1 MEIQS
6 CRTEPAL
13 RAAFTERDRLLK
25 DLKSDEGLS
34 MKVAVD
40 AMGGDFG
47 PRVTVEGALKA
58 SREYKIEALLVG
70 LEDLIKKEFD
80 RLDHSKTKIT
90 IINAAEAIG
99 MGEGM
104 LSIRRKKRSSI
115 RVGAELVKK
124 GEAEAFVSTGNTG
137 AVVYIS
143 KKILGALKGVEKPAL
158 SLLVPSLTGLTL
170 LIDVGANVNCRP
182 HHLEQFGVM
191 GHIFMESVLGLK
203 NPRVG
208 LMSVGEED
216 SKGNELTKE
225 VFERLQSSSL
235 NFIGNIEGK
244 DIYSGKA
251 DIIVSDGFTGNVALK
266 VSEGVVETF
275 FYMARTELMKNFFS
289 KIGLFLMKRNLK
301 KIYKKIDYAEYG
313 GAPLLGINGVCI
325 IGHGRSN
332 PNAVKNAVGL
342 ARDFVQNKVQEKI
355 QYGIANIS
363 QAIGKAGV

>member
-1 MEIQS
+1 VEIQS

>member
-1 MEIQS
+1 
-6 CRTEPAL
+6 
-13 RAAFTERDRLLK
+13 
-25 DLKSDEGLS
+25 

-58 SREYKIEALLVG
+58 SREYKIETLLVG
-70 LEDLIKKEFD
+70 IEDLIKKEYE
-80 RLDHSKTKIT
+80 RLDHSKAKVT
-90 IINAAEAIG
+90 IINATEAIG
-99 MGEGM
+99 MGEG
-104 LSIRRKKRSSI
+104 LVSFRRKKRSSI

-137 AVVYIS
+137 AVVYLS

-158 SLLVPSLTGLTL
+158 SLLVPNLKGLTL

-203 NPRVG
+203 NPRIG

-225 VFERLQSSSL
+225 AFEKLQASSL
-235 NFIGNIEGK
+235 NFIGNVEGK
-244 DIYSGKA
+244 DMYSGKA
-251 DIIVSDGFTGNVALK
+251 DVIVSDGFTGNVALK
-266 VSEGVVETF
+266 VSEGAVETF

-289 KIGLFLMKRNLK
+289 KIGLFLMKRHLK
-301 KIYKKIDYAEYG
+301 KIFKKIDYSEYG
-313 GAPLLGINGVCI
+313 GAQLLGINGVCI
-325 IGHGRSN
+325 IGHGRST

-342 ARDFVQNKVQEKI
+342 AKDFVQNKVQEKI
-355 QYGIANIS
+355 QKGIANIPHT
-363 QAIGKAGV
+363 IGKAEV